1 MRSLSYLFVLALI
14 GLFVCSSCKD
24 ESTFEEPII
33 DETQAYFPIGIGKSI
48 TYQVDSI
55 IYDPTENS
63 VEVDTNRVYIQ
74 EVVVDT
80 FRDEVGALI
89 YRIERYQSSDS
100 NFNWEIKDVW
110 SASKSTT
117 RAERFEE
124 NLRFVKMVFPV
135 EDGDI
140 WDGNVFI
147 DETTLFSI
155 AGESIEIF
163 KSWFYEVLS
172 TDESEEI
179 GGFFFEHVTT
189 ISQAD
194 EENLIELRRSVEKYA
209 KGVGLVYREMEVYD
223 TQTIDETVSWDDKA
237 DKGFKLVMVVVD
249 YN

>member
-1 MRSLSYLFVLALI
+1 MRSLSYLLVFAIV
-14 GLFVCSSCKD
+14 GLFICSSCKD
-24 ESTFEEPII
+24 ESTFEDPIV
-33 DETQAYFPIGIGKSI
+33 DETREYFPIAIGKSI

-55 IYDPTENS
+55 IYDPTEFS
-63 VEVDTNRVYIQ
+63 VLVDTNRVYIR

-89 YRIERYQSSDS
+89 HRIERYQANDS
-100 NFNWEIKDVW
+100 NFDWEIKDVW
-110 SASKSTT
+110 SASLGATK
-117 RAERFEE
+117 AERFEE
-124 NLRFVKMVFPV
+124 NLKFVKMVFPV
-135 EDGDI
+135 KDGDI

-147 DETTLFSI
+147 DETSIFSI

-179 GGFFFEHVTT
+179 GGFAFENVTT

-194 EENLIELRRSVEKYA
+194 EENLIERRYSMEKYA
-209 KGVGLVYREMEVYD
+209 KGVGLVYREMEIYD
-223 TQTIDETVSWDDKA
+223 TQTIDETIPWVDKA

-249 YN
+249 FN